1 MGGFNNYNAC
11 KNTFLLI
18 SNCHSDHP
26 FSKLFQVLTSIY
38 LLCLSLS
45 LSFQEIFRN
54 TDSLHDQ
61 FFIEYLLSTVK
72 S

>member
-1 MGGFNNYNAC
+1 MGSFKNYNAC

-18 SNCHSDHP
+18 GNCHSDHP

-38 LLCLSLS
+38 LLCHS

-61 FFIEYLLSTVK
+61 FFIECLLSTVK